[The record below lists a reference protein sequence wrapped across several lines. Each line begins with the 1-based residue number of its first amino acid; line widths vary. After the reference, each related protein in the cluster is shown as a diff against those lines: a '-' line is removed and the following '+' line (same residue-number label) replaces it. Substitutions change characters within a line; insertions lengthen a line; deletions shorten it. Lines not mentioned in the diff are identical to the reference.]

1 MLADFNELPDSSR
14 IWIYPSN
21 RNFTEEEL
29 ADLRLRIAAFIEEW
43 TAHGQSLKAAFEIK
57 YNRFLVF
64 GLDQEV
70 ASASGCSIDA
80 LVRFIQELQ
89 QIYGVDLLDKMNVTF
104 RQGQFFAHKELKDFK
119 KLVKSKSVS
128 AETIVFN
135 NLVNTKEEYL
145 EFWEVP
151 LKESWH
157 ARFL

>member
-1 MLADFNELPDSSR
+1 MLVDFNQLPDSSR

-21 RNFTEEEL
+21 RNFTEDEL
-29 ADLRLRIAAFIEEW
+29 AELRIRISSFLEQW
-43 TAHGQSLKAAFEIK
+43 TAHGLSLKAGFEIK
-57 YNRFLVF
+57 YNRFIVF
-64 GLDQEV
+64 GIDQEV
-70 ASASGCSIDA
+70 ASASGCSIDTS
-80 LVRFIQELQ
+80 VRFIQELQ
-89 QIYGVDLLDKMNVTF
+89 NIYQVDLLDKMNVTF
-104 RQGQFFAHKELKDFK
+104 RQGQFFAHKELVDFK